1 MNLTQGQDTTI
12 AVITHG
18 EGDAFWAVAKKGA
31 EDAGKQMGVTVKYSE
46 SANDPQKQ
54 AQLIDSAVTEKVD
67 GIASSAPNPDAISD
81 SLKKATDA
89 GIPIITLNSGADDYQ
104 ALGAITHV
112 GQTETIAGEGA
123 GKKFKDAGATKLL
136 CVIHEQSNI
145 GLNQRCDGA
154 KKGFGG
160 DVENLQVKG
169 TERHPDD
176 AHGDP
181 VQAAVGRLDRR
192 GPDAQP
198 GHRGRGAR
206 RDPGRGSDAKL
217 GTFDLSGDVVTAI
230 QDGEIEFAVDQQQYL
245 QGYLPVVFLTLY
257 KSNANTV
264 GGGQPVLT
272 GPGFV
277 TKDNAATVAEAR
289 GGRHAM
295 TSAPARAAAPPGRP
309 GRGRAAGEHRP
320 LGAPHAAPGG
330 RFAARRAVICA
341 FFWVTTDAFGT
352 LSGIANWTDVAS
364 TLGIM
369 AVAVALLMIGGEFDL
384 SAGVMTGTTGLLMGL
399 LTTEWGFSMWPA
411 IVVTFAFAA
420 ARRLHQRLHGH
431 PDQAAE
437 LHRHARDVLR
447 AAGRQPR
454 RDEGDHRHGPRGR
467 PGDVP
472 GYESAAKVF
481 SDTFWS
487 PHNFRLSVI
496 WWIVIA
502 AVATWVL
509 SRTRAGN
516 WIFAVGGDANA
527 ARNVGVP
534 VARVKIALFMTTAMC
549 AALVGIMIA
558 LRLGS
563 VQAGQ
568 GVGEEFTYIIAAVVG
583 GCLLTGGYGSAIGAS
598 LGALIVGMAFIGIQ
612 FSGWNT
618 DWRFLFLGVILLLAV
633 LVNNLVRQRAEGARR

>member
-1 MNLTQGQDTTI
+1 MRQLRLALTAVLMVLGLAVFAAACGGDDDSGGGGSGGTPAKSDDVNLTQGQDTTI

-67 GIASSAPNPDAISD
+67 GIATSAPNPDAIRD

-169 TERHPDD
+169 VNDIQTTLTEIQSKLQSDDSIDAVLTLNPDIAIAARD
-176 AHGDP
+176 AI
-181 VQAAVGRLDRR
+181 Q
-192 GPDAQP
+192 
-198 GHRGRGAR
+198 GAS
-206 RDPGRGSDAKL
+206 SDAKL

-277 TKDNAATVAEAR
+277 TKENAATVQKLAEA
-289 GGRHAM
+289 
-295 TSAPARAAAPPGRP
+295 
-309 GRGRAAGEHRP
+309 
-320 LGAPHAAPGG
+320 
-330 RFAARRAVICA
+330 
-341 FFWVTTDAFGT
+341 GT
-352 LSGIANWTDVAS
+352 
-364 TLGIM
+364 
-369 AVAVALLMIGGEFDL
+369 
-384 SAGVMTGTTGLLMGL
+384 
-399 LTTEWGFSMWPA
+399 
-411 IVVTFAFAA
+411 
-420 ARRLHQRLHGH
+420 R
-431 PDQAAE
+431 
-437 LHRHARDVLR
+437 
-447 AAGRQPR
+447 
-454 RDEGDHRHGPRGR
+454 
-467 PGDVP
+467 
-472 GYESAAKVF
+472 
-481 SDTFWS
+481 
-487 PHNFRLSVI
+487 
-496 WWIVIA
+496 
-502 AVATWVL
+502 
-509 SRTRAGN
+509 
-516 WIFAVGGDANA
+516 
-527 ARNVGVP
+527 
-534 VARVKIALFMTTAMC
+534 
-549 AALVGIMIA
+549 
-558 LRLGS
+558 
-563 VQAGQ
+563 
-568 GVGEEFTYIIAAVVG
+568 
-583 GCLLTGGYGSAIGAS
+583 
-598 LGALIVGMAFIGIQ
+598 
-612 FSGWNT
+612 
-618 DWRFLFLGVILLLAV
+618 
-633 LVNNLVRQRAEGARR
+633 